1 MVCAVAVLAAS
12 PAIDH
17 SADRE
22 HVRLLAVL
30 LPCDELDADLLAV
43 LALTVGDTSRSRW
56 AELAR
61 GRGVVSATGRALSPG
76 DVVPCAGRLV
86 ARGLVQQYQP
96 TRKQIFYAI
105 RPAAAMAAL
114 ELADRRGRL
123 ARLTERKPARPW
135 EMYAD
140 GWDTRV
146 AQVRVAATRGDA
158 VAVRQ
163 ALARTYARSRDEIA
177 STLLAALGAEPE
189 PVWLALLPDEHCC
202 SYLQRAIRAQWLAL
216 RPVAEHVIAAGLA
229 LHDKDVRLE
238 IGRALAVRGDARA
251 SGLDGLPRWGREGLA
266 LLAAFWAGDYALAHE
281 VGERAAS
288 DMKTRKRAALPDLEG
303 ICHILAAVA
312 VSSARPEAVESVG
325 RQLAA
330 GRFGKS
336 SAWDPTYV
344 LGPVHRKL
352 IGASGEN
359 EFFPLADHGDHVGDW
374 MAATLR
380 LLHDVWLR
388 PRRPTGAHDEAA
400 RRARLVATAWHER
413 AQSGGYDPVARE
425 LAAIRAAQEG
435 RPEPAGLAG
444 AFDPPAPWKAALAS
458 VEAMAGAVEVASE
471 PAAGSRAVVWEVELI
486 GHDLY
491 IQPRVRS
498 GARSRRGQP
507 VPMARLRTSE
517 IGLLD
522 DADRRV
528 LAAAPSGRP
537 PELGPAAAVA
547 LIGHPR
553 VVTPDGQP
561 IAVERGRPVIQTRR
575 KGRLTRVELMPPG
588 LRDRDVLIEQA
599 APGRL
604 VVYERGPELGRL
616 AELLGR
622 GSGLVVPDEG
632 RDRLARALA
641 RLGAAAS
648 ADIDGDLRLDAR
660 DATADARPVI
670 QLAWDGAA
678 LRVRLRVAP
687 LGLGGP
693 LLRPGAGL
701 AALVAEV
708 RSEGGATELRRCERD
723 LADER
728 RRCEQA
734 LDACPALAGF
744 AAGELEWL
752 APSLDDALEV
762 MLELGGLGDD
772 VALAWQAGQRLS
784 VPRLMDL
791 GDLRLNIAS
800 GSEWLDVDAALPVD
814 ESTVLGFRELLRSRQ
829 GTRFV
834 ALDRGRFLA
843 LSDRLRRHLD
853 QMETLGSL
861 EERTIRASVAVLPLV
876 EELASATSEPSF
888 DAAAR
893 ARLDRLRAIAGLS
906 PRIPRG
912 FGATLRDYQR
922 EGFEWMAR
930 LAEAD
935 LGACLA
941 DDMGL
946 GKTLQA
952 LALLVHRAPR
962 GPALIL
968 CPSSVVHH
976 WVAEAARFAPS
987 LQVRCLSDAEGPA
1000 RADLVGE
1007 AGSRHVLVASYGLL
1021 ASEVDLLAG
1030 RRLATVVFD
1039 EAHALKNPRTQRA
1052 AAARRLQ
1059 ADFRL
1064 ALTGTPIENHLGEL
1078 WSLFATILPGLLG
1091 TRADYEERFA
1101 GPTAGG
1107 LASGSIGDRE
1117 RAARLRALVRPF
1129 LLRRLKTQVLD
1140 ELPPRTEITLRIA
1153 PYPEQAAFYEA
1164 VRRQA
1169 IERTADLDA
1178 PKARFQVLAEITRLR
1193 QAAID
1198 PRVLDP
1204 AGPKGA
1210 KLDALLERLHEL
1222 RAEGH
1227 RALVFTQFLGSM
1239 AAVRERLSA
1248 EGIDHHEL
1256 DGSTP
1261 AAERARRIEA
1271 FQAGEGDVF
1280 LLSLRAGG
1288 TGVNLTGADYVFH
1301 LDPWWNPAVEDQA
1314 SDRAHRIGQDRPVT
1328 IYRLVTEGTIEEK
1341 ILGLHVTKRQL
1352 ADDLLAGLDRSE
1364 SLDVDQLVE
1373 LLRR

>member
-1 MVCAVAVLAAS
+1 M
-12 PAIDH
+12 
-17 SADRE
+17 
-22 HVRLLAVL
+22 
-30 LPCDELDADLLAV
+30 LPCAD
-43 LALTVGDTSRSRW
+43 
-56 AELAR
+56 
-61 GRGVVSATGRALSPG
+61 
-76 DVVPCAGRLV
+76 RLV
-86 ARGLVQQYQP
+86 ARGLVQRHQP
-96 TRKQIFYAI
+96 TQHQVFYTT
-105 RPAAAMAAL
+105 RPAVAMAAL

-123 ARLTERKPARPW
+123 ARLTEKKPVRPW
-135 EMYAD
+135 ESYAD
-140 GWDTRV
+140 GWD
-146 AQVRVAATRGDA
+146 APASLVRVAATRGDA
-158 VAVRQ
+158 SAVRQ
-163 ALARTYARSRDEIA
+163 ALALTYARSRNDIA

-189 PVWLALLPDEHCC
+189 PAWLALLPDELCC
-202 SYLQRAIRAQWLAL
+202 SYLQRAVRTQWLAL
-216 RPVAEHVIAAGLA
+216 RPIAEHVIAAGLA
-229 LHDKDVRLE
+229 LHDTDVRLE

-281 VGERAAS
+281 VGERAAAE
-288 DMKTRKRAALPDLEG
+288 MKTRKRAVLPDLEG
-303 ICHILAAVA
+303 LCHLLAAVA

-330 GRFGKS
+330 GRFGKR
-336 SAWDPTYV
+336 SAWDPTYA
-344 LGPVHRKL
+344 LGMVHSRL
-352 IGASGEN
+352 IGASGED
-359 EFFPLADHGDHVGDW
+359 EFFPLADHGDHVSDW
-374 MAATLR
+374 MAAMLR

-388 PRRPTGAHDEAA
+388 PRRPTSAHGAAA
-400 RRARLVATAWHER
+400 RQAGVVAAAWHER
-413 AQSGGYDPVARE
+413 AQAGGYGPVARE
-425 LAAIRAAQEG
+425 LAAIRAAQEAQ
-435 RPEPAGLAG
+435 PEPAGLAG

-458 VEAMAGAVEVASE
+458 LEAMASPVEVASE
-471 PAAGSRAVVWEVELI
+471 PPAGSREVVWEVELI
-486 GHDLY
+486 GQELD

-498 GARSRRGQP
+498 GPRSRRGQP
-507 VPMARLRTSE
+507 IPISRLRTSE
-517 IGLLD
+517 IALLD

-528 LAAAPSGRP
+528 LAAAHSSGRP
-537 PELGPAAAVA
+537 PDLGSAAAVA

-553 VVTPDGQP
+553 VVAPDGQP

-575 KGRLTRVELMPPG
+575 VGRLTRVELAPSG
-588 LRDRDVLIEQA
+588 LRDRHVVIEQA
-599 APGRL
+599 ARGRL
-604 VVYERGPELGRL
+604 VVYERGPELMRL
-616 AELLGR
+616 VGLLQR
-622 GSGLVVPDEG
+622 RSGLAVPDEG

-648 ADIDGDLRLDAR
+648 AEIEGDLRLNAHDA
-660 DATADARPVI
+660 AADARPVF

-693 LLRPGAGL
+693 MLRPGAGL
-701 AALVAEV
+701 AALVADV
-708 RSEGGATELRRCERD
+708 RAERGEGELRRCERD
-723 LADER
+723 LGDER

-762 MLELGGLGDD
+762 MLELGALGDD
-772 VALAWQAGQRLS
+772 VALAWQAGQRLN
-784 VPRLMDL
+784 VPRLIDL
-791 GDLRLNIAS
+791 RDLRLRIAS
-800 GSEWLDVDAALPVD
+800 GLEWLDVDAALPVD
-814 ESTVLGFRELLRSRQ
+814 ENTVVGFRELLHSRQ

-853 QMETLGSL
+853 QLETLGSL

-888 DAAAR
+888 DATAR
-893 ARLDRLRAIAGLS
+893 ARLDRLREISSLS

-930 LAEAD
+930 LAEAN

-962 GPALIL
+962 GAALVV

-976 WVAEAARFAPS
+976 WVAEAARFAPT
-987 LQVRCLSDAEGPA
+987 LRLRCLSDAEAPA
-1000 RADLVGE
+1000 RADLIGE
-1007 AGSRHVLVASYGLL
+1007 AGSRDLLVTSYGLL

-1078 WSLFATILPGLLG
+1078 WSLFAAILPGLLG

-1101 GPTAGG
+1101 GPAAGG
-1107 LASGSIGDRE
+1107 PVSGDRE

-1129 LLRRLKTQVLD
+1129 ILRRLKTQVLD

-1169 IERTADLDA
+1169 IERTASLDA
-1178 PKARFQVLAEITRLR
+1178 PKARFQVLAQITRLR

-1204 AGPKGA
+1204 AGPRGA

-1227 RALVFTQFLGSM
+1227 RALVFTQFLGSL

-1261 AAERARRIEA
+1261 AAERARA
-1271 FQAGEGDVF
+1271 
-1280 LLSLRAGG
+1280 
-1288 TGVNLTGADYVFH
+1288 
-1301 LDPWWNPAVEDQA
+1301 P
-1314 SDRAHRIGQDRPVT
+1314 HR
-1328 IYRLVTEGTIEEK
+1328 
-1341 ILGLHVTKRQL
+1341 GLPGR
-1352 ADDLLAGLDRSE
+1352 
-1364 SLDVDQLVE
+1364 
-1373 LLRR
+1373 